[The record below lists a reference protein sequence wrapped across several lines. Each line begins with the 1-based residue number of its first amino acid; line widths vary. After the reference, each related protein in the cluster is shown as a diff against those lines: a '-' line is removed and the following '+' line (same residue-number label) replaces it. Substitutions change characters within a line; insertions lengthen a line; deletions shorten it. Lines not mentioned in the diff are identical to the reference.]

1 MTPHNNGTA
10 PASGRKTAEG
20 LSIIGRFNAWRLKN
34 LIAVNVFAPVFF
46 LMVVGAR
53 IYIETELLAPSP
65 YFSYYT
71 LCHHMLWFAG
81 TFLSLMLVIHFI
93 IKTPIKDLF
102 ILCYGSVLV
111 FIPVLYLLLTGQKV
125 ALTYLR
131 GGFWEILKHALTFV
145 WTWEADRAL
154 SIELVFIFVGITGL
168 AWLVAKRPGKA
179 LLTGVASYSVLML
192 WAVHWVGKTPHKYAV
207 FSINTWMVSNCLIA
221 VVLLHVFSFLVV
233 ITIWRAGLFQN
244 AKKAWT
250 AAFMA
255 GAAAWIAFSLI
266 MKITQ
271 WFVLPFDIAASGLI
285 VFTDVVILTA
295 LYKGLKNNISRLA
308 LAVLIGL
315 FFVQAAVMGPLLIRA
330 EEGLIT
336 HGELQ
341 NKAKRLEAVLP
352 DA

>member
-1 MTPHNNGTA
+1 MTPHSKGAA
-10 PASGRKTAEG
+10 PAPEGKAAEG
-20 LSIIGRFNAWRLKN
+20 LSIIGRFNAWRLRN
-34 LIAVNVFAPVFF
+34 LIAVNVFAPFF
-46 LMVVGAR
+46 FVLVVGAR
-53 IYIETELLAPSP
+53 IYIETELLAPEP

-102 ILCYGSVLV
+102 ILCYGSILV
-111 FIPVLYLLLTGQKV
+111 FIPILYLLLTGQKA

-154 SIELVFIFVGITGL
+154 SIELGLIFAGITGL
-168 AWLVAKRPGKA
+168 AWLITKRPGKA
-179 LLTGVASYSVLML
+179 VLTGAVSYSVLML

-207 FSINTWMVSNCLIA
+207 FSINTWMVSNCLIS
-221 VVLLHVFSFLVV
+221 VVLLHVFSFLVI

-244 AKKAWT
+244 AKKAWK
-250 AAFMA
+250 AAFIT

-285 VFTDVVILTA
+285 VFTDAVILTA
-295 LYKGLKNNISRLA
+295 LYKGLKKNISRIA
-308 LAVLIGL
+308 LAALIGL

-336 HGELQ
+336 QGELQ
-341 NKAKRLEAVLP
+341 NKTKRLEAVLP